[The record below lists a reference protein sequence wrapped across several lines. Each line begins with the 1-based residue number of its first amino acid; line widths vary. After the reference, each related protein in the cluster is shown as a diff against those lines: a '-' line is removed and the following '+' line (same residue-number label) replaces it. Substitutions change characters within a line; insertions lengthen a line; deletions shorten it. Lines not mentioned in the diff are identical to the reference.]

1 MEPMEGIFDNMIL
14 NLLKDAL
21 DVSKIDKPKLKS
33 AVSLAADACKPATKL
48 PADLDDKGWDMLKDA
63 ANVLIDKIGV
73 QEPITVGA
81 AGDDIV
87 LSAKEYTVADVDSL
101 LASMP
106 AGTVDAKCCRMLRKH
121 PEAMKKLY
129 ATRKDGTPVFTE
141 EQRNRV
147 VGNPLLLQLLI
158 AFAPTIISFIL
169 KLLGS

>member
-73 QEPITVGA
+73 QAPITVGA
-81 AGDDIV
+81 A
-87 LSAKEYTVADVDSL
+87 
-101 LASMP
+101 
-106 AGTVDAKCCRMLRKH
+106 
-121 PEAMKKLY
+121 PEVGRR
-129 ATRKDGTPVFTE
+129 TRKDVEDAIRAEGGDPATFAPWLL
-141 EQRNRV
+141 
-147 VGNPLLLQLLI
+147 LLLQ
-158 AFAPTIISFIL
+158 FAPMMVELIR
-169 KLLGS
+169 KLLGK